1 MEKDTGGA
9 GERMEVRRSYVR
21 RKVRAIAFR
30 FLPEVILELTG
41 CEPIGWEDYV
51 DHIFLNCLFI
61 RILNLQDGFAGSA
74 ILKLLKMPEY
84 TSGK

>member
-1 MEKDTGGA
+1 MELANVWKFGD
-9 GERMEVRRSYVR
+9 RMFEE
-21 RKVRAIAFR
+21 KVRAIAFR